1 MQGLMTNSQRMVMK
15 YMENDW
21 AEGEAPLL
29 VHGAAGTG
37 KTWMIGQLVGDR
49 RAAYLSITGK
59 AVGVLRSKVND
70 PEGIFSTLHGALYWP
85 VCSDQE
91 RHDRL
96 TAELDDAKE
105 PDDIRRLL
113 AELESI
119 PVRWGLRPCFPWDLS
134 EEESECGMYFGERKS
149 SVDVIVIDECSMV
162 PEEMGFD
169 LMRLAGNTPV
179 IAVGD
184 FHQLPPVNAVSYFR
198 PERCFEAPELTDI
211 VRQAAGNPIIDLA
224 WRIRNGGKPYLVEA
238 PGLLVTH
245 KGTQA
250 MEPIDQIL
258 VGTHKTRHQHNA
270 GWRSYKGL
278 QGDLVLGERLM
289 VTKNDH
295 TRKIYNGDQF
305 VVEQIDGE
313 LVLGRFADG
322 RGLWLEPQNEDHMK
336 ERGIRPRRSAT
347 PVVYGYACT
356 VHKFQGSE
364 AGHCLAIDES
374 YCFRENAGRWL
385 YTAVTRA
392 RQSLTLHI

>member
-1 MQGLMTNSQRMVMK
+1 MDDMTRSQQAVMK
-15 YMENDW
+15 YMETTWVSED
-21 AEGEAPLL
+21 GPLL

-37 KTWMIGQLVGDR
+37 KTWLVGRLVDGR
-49 RAAYLSITGK
+49 KAAYLSITGK

-70 PEGIFSTLHGALYWP
+70 PEGVFSTMHGALYWP

-91 RHDRL
+91 RHDML
-96 TAELDDAKE
+96 TAELDAARE

-119 PVRWGLRPCFPWDLS
+119 PVRWAPRPCFPWDIS
-134 EEESECGMYFGERKS
+134 EEESSCGMYFADRKS
-149 SVDVIVIDECSMV
+149 NVDLIVIDECSMV
-162 PEEMGFD
+162 PEDMGRD
-169 LMRLAGNTPV
+169 LMTLAGKTPI

-184 FHQLPPVNAVSYFR
+184 FHQLPPVNAKSFFGLDN
-198 PERCFEAPELTDI
+198 CFAAPELVDI
-211 VRQAAGNPIIDLA
+211 VRQSAGNPIIKLA
-224 WRIRNGGKPYLVEA
+224 WDIRNGGKPVLGSA
-238 PGLLVTH
+238 PGLLVTR
-245 KGTQA
+245 KGA
-250 MEPIDQIL
+250 PAVEPIDQIL

-270 GWRSYKGL
+270 GWRAYKGL
-278 QGDLVLGERLM
+278 TGDLVEGERLM

-305 VVEQIDGE
+305 TVKAIDGE
-313 LVLGRFADG
+313 LVLGKFADG
-322 RGLWLEPQNEDHMK
+322 RELWLEPQNEDHMK

-347 PVVYGYACT
+347 PVVYAYATT

-364 AGHCLAIDES
+364 AAHCFAIDES

-392 RQSLTLHI
+392 RESLTLHI